1 MKKTAVFI
9 IFALIAVMLC
19 TVGASA
25 DCGPHSSVKVTFPDA
40 DTEFYV
46 TLLSKADMF
55 GPYSARD
62 ALERRDRYGDEGK
75 NAAYGKFCDYADAD
89 GFYFL
94 GELGHCGGGTGV
106 YDWRWGYYPPETFKV
121 LVYYPGT
128 DSFETS
134 AVVTQ
139 YAFSSYFTIGGIGS
153 GTLTVKQ
160 SYNYA
165 LEAAGFALRVLL
177 TLAIEL
183 LIAKPFGYLAPRTRR
198 TVIITN
204 IATQVLLN
212 LGLNIINFQAGWLV
226 MAMSYILLE
235 ISVFVIEGIIYTFT
249 LSHRDDDGRRRGIAK
264 AWLFSLTANLAS
276 FVIGGLITRAEFI
289 R

>member
-1 MKKTAVFI
+1 M
-9 IFALIAVMLC
+9 
-19 TVGASA
+19 
-25 DCGPHSSVKVTFPDA
+25 
-40 DTEFYV
+40 
-46 TLLSKADMF
+46 
-55 GPYSARD
+55 
-62 ALERRDRYGDEGK
+62 
-75 NAAYGKFCDYADAD
+75 
-89 GFYFL
+89 
-94 GELGHCGGGTGV
+94 
-106 YDWRWGYYPPETFKV
+106 
-121 LVYYPGT
+121 
-128 DSFETS
+128 
-134 AVVTQ
+134 
-139 YAFSSYFTIGGIGS
+139 
-153 GTLTVKQ
+153 Q

-165 LEAAGFALRVLL
+165 LEAVGFALRVLL

-212 LGLNIINFQAGWLV
+212 LGLNIINFQAGWLA

-276 FVIGGLITRAEFI
+276 FVIGGLIARAEFI